1 MVAIPIPPP
10 PPGNLLASSPH
21 YLCLSL
27 PSASLTCAGS
37 TWFTQVDTLGETT
50 LIPFPFALGTWWPLQ
65 LGTDKTRANILN
77 IMPNIGG
84 VCRETLVIRG
94 AGVGGKTDPSGWED
108 FPKGTATG
116 VSIPG
121 TLCWYAERLSPRAFL
136 CFPHP
141 RPPTKDGETHFSSL
155 RKGIPM
161 GDGWCSKGDGN

>member
-94 AGVGGKTDPSGWED
+94 GRCGGED
-108 FPKGTATG
+108 RSFRLGRFPKRNSHRG
-116 VSIPG
+116 
-121 TLCWYAERLSPRAFL
+121 LYPRDPVL
-136 CFPHP
+136 VC
-141 RPPTKDGETHFSSL
+141 
-155 RKGIPM
+155 
-161 GDGWCSKGDGN
+161 